1 MAKNNNVTITTKR
14 RLSPATI
21 AIIVL
26 AILLLASIAVA
37 ATIAYFSS
45 TQNAT
50 GTITLGDP
58 ININITQGGASV
70 SSLTFDG
77 NAMPGTVY
85 AQKIGVSAPD
95 STSDA
100 VLRAKLTITNTDG
113 ASTIVTASTN
123 ANWTDNVSTD
133 GYYYYN
139 GVLTARQ
146 SIDFVESITV
156 PTELTNDDANKTF
169 SVNVIVEALQQAND
183 AASSVWDTAPEEWL
197 EQYSANQG

>member
-14 RLSPATI
+14 RISPATI

-113 ASTIVTASTN
+113 ASTTVTASTN
-123 ANWTDNVSTD
+123 AKWTDNVSTD

-139 GVLTARQ
+139 GVLTAGQ